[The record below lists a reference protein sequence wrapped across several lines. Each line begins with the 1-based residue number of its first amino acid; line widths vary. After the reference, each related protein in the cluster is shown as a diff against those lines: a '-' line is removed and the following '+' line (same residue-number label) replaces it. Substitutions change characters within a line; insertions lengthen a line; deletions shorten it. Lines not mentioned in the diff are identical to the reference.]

1 MPVKIT
7 SKYTPLTYDEI
18 TRPLIQA
25 TEAQAAMENAYMD
38 ATDKAAQAMAAANQQ
53 SDPIAY
59 NRLKAYAEDLQA
71 HADSLVRNGLQRT
84 SRQGLLNLRRRYGE
98 EIAPIENAIARRR
111 ELADEQRKLQATNP
125 YLRFERNMDTTSLDD
140 FLTNAELDY
149 GRSIDLDDVSKKAAT
164 ITKAL
169 GQGRTDVRNGRQI
182 DKYTKEVLTRE
193 GFTPEEIQAA
203 LSNDENADYALR
215 SALNNL
221 YTSTGA
227 SSFGADV
234 NAEVRDALDYG
245 AYLGAG
251 EVKSQIMTDQVANR
265 RDELADREHSEAFQA
280 ALYGMYK
287 NNEGNWVYDPNNP
300 GPKVKT
306 KVNIDGSVNVSD
318 GNLERST
325 MKDANFSSYIYKT
338 QDGKY
343 LVEGARGKKYLATDQ
358 VAAKEA
364 FEKDAKAQK
373 FLKTY
378 YSTSD
383 INPTAGVYLRGEE
396 KPSETRQ
403 DPAGRWDTWD
413 AEIIQYKELPKK
425 VKEYY
430 KGLCESNNV
439 DPLDMIFEKDQEGI
453 GGNKFRMYYNPKYKD
468 THPDYNKKLD
478 YSDGEDNKEDEDGS
492 QTKSEK

>member
-25 TEAQAAMENAYMD
+25 TEAQTAMENAYMD
-38 ATDKAAQAMAAANQQ
+38 ATDKASQAMAVANQQ

-84 SRQGLLNLRRRYGE
+84 SRQGLLNLRRRYRE
-98 EIAPIENAIARRR
+98 EIAPIENAITRRR
-111 ELADEQRKLQATNP
+111 ELADEQRKLQAANP
-125 YLRFERNMDTTSLDD
+125 YLRFERNMGTTSLDD

-149 GRSIDLDDVSKKAAT
+149 GRSINLDDISKKAAT

-182 DKYTKEVLTRE
+182 DEYTKEVLTRE

-203 LSNDENADYALR
+203 LANDENADYALK

-221 YTSTGA
+221 YASTGT

-234 NAEVRDALDYG
+234 DAEVRDALDYG

-251 EVKSQIMTDQVANR
+251 EVKSQIMTDQVAKR

-287 NNEGNWVYDPNNP
+287 DSEGNWVYDSNNP

-306 KVNIDGSVNVSD
+306 KVNADGSVNVFN

-325 MKDANFSSYIYKT
+325 MKDENLGYIYKT
-338 QDGKY
+338 QDDKY
-343 LVEGARGKKYLATDQ
+343 LVEGAGGKKYIAKDQ
-358 VAAKEA
+358 AAAKKA
-364 FEKDAKAQK
+364 FDMDAERKKFLLTNLASDDKSINGVYVRGEKD
-373 FLKTY
+373 
-378 YSTSD
+378 
-383 INPTAGVYLRGEE
+383 
-396 KPSETRQ
+396 PSETRQ

-413 AEIIQYKELPKK
+413 ADIIQYKDLPTK

-430 KGLCESNNV
+430 KGLCKSNNV
-439 DPLDMIFEKDQEGI
+439 DPLEMIFEKDQEII
-453 GGNKFRMYYNPKYKD
+453 GGNKFRMYYNPKYKV
-468 THPDYNKKLD
+468 THPDYNKQLD
-478 YSDGEDNKEDEDGS
+478 FSDNEDNEEY
-492 QTKSEK
+492 

>member
-7 SKYTPLTYDEI
+7 SRYTPLTYDEI

-98 EIAPIENAIARRR
+98 EIAPIENAITRRR

-149 GRSIDLDDVSKKAAT
+149 GRSINLDDVSKKAAT

-203 LSNDENADYALR
+203 LSNDENADYALK

-234 NAEVRDALDYG
+234 DAEVRDALDYG

-251 EVKSQIMTDQVANR
+251 EVKSQIMTDQVAKR
-265 RDELADREHSEAFQA
+265 RDELADREHSETFQA

-287 NNEGNWVYDPNNP
+287 DSEGNWVYDPNNP
-300 GPKVKT
+300 GPKAKN
-306 KVNIDGSVNVSD
+306 KVNTDGSVNVSD
-318 GNLERST
+318 ENLERST
-325 MKDANFSSYIYKT
+325 MKDTNLGYVYKT

-343 LVEGARGKKYLATDQ
+343 LVEGAGRKKYVAKDQ
-358 VAAKEA
+358 AAAKEA
-364 FEKDAKAQK
+364 FDTDARRKK
-373 FLKTY
+373 FLITN
-378 YSTSD
+378 STSY
-383 INPTAGVYLRGEE
+383 NKSAGVYLRGE
-396 KPSETRQ
+396 KNPSPERQ

-413 AEIIQYKELPKK
+413 AEIIQYKELPKD
-425 VKEYY
+425 VKNYY

-439 DPLDMIFEKDQEGI
+439 NPLDMIFEKDQELF
-453 GGNKFRMYYNPKYKD
+453 GGNKFRMYYNPQYKA
-468 THPDYNKKLD
+468 THPEYNKQLNFG
-478 YSDGEDNKEDEDGS
+478 DGEDSKEG
-492 QTKSEK
+492 

>member
-111 ELADEQRKLQATNP
+111 DLADEQRKLQATNP

-149 GRSIDLDDVSKKAAT
+149 GRSIDLDDISKKAAT

-169 GQGRTDVRNGRQI
+169 GQGRTDVRNGKQI
-182 DKYTKEVLTRE
+182 DKYTKEILTRE

-203 LSNDENADYALR
+203 LSNDENADYALK

-227 SSFGADV
+227 SSFSADV
-234 NAEVRDALDYG
+234 DTEVRDALDYG

-251 EVKSQIMTDQVANR
+251 EVKSQIMADKEAER
-265 RDELADREHSEAFQA
+265 KDFEADRNQSQAFQA
-280 ALYGMYK
+280 KMHGYMWDKEKKDWVKVGSNLTPKDFTIATVTIGDKTKNVFRSKTDGSWWEKSGKDFYPVSDEDAALY
-287 NNEGNWVYDPNNP
+287 EFQHP
-300 GPKVKT
+300 GPEVTQKSRDRFKGNPLYFTGDDFAITRNDESEFNDEDKRKATVKFSELTTNAKVMLKKT
-306 KVNIDGSVNVSD
+306 LYDKGYAGIDP
-318 GNLERST
+318 E
-325 MKDANFSSYIYKT
+325 KDLLIYK
-338 QDGKY
+338 DPDWGKDDY
-343 LVEGARGKKYLATDQ
+343 KVELKPDNELTPLDKLPE
-358 VAAKEA
+358 EA
-364 FEKDAKAQK
+364 FK
-373 FLKTY
+373 
-378 YSTSD
+378 
-383 INPTAGVYLRGEE
+383 R
-396 KPSETRQ
+396 
-403 DPAGRWDTWD
+403 
-413 AEIIQYKELPKK
+413 
-425 VKEYY
+425 
-430 KGLCESNNV
+430 
-439 DPLDMIFEKDQEGI
+439 
-453 GGNKFRMYYNPKYKD
+453 
-468 THPDYNKKLD
+468 
-478 YSDGEDNKEDEDGS
+478 
-492 QTKSEK
+492 